1 LSGARSLFDR
11 AIFIVSSP
19 RSGSSLLFLT
29 LMQAPGI
36 HTIGGESH
44 GLIEAIPGLHPRYR
58 GWHSNCLSGAD
69 ATPQL
74 AETIAAS
81 FYRTLR
87 DRDGRAPQGRAVM
100 IEKTPK
106 NSLRVPFFA
115 SVWPDARF
123 VYLYRDPRP
132 TLSSMMEAWNSGR
145 FRTYPLLPGW
155 TGTPWSLLL
164 IPGWRDLIG
173 RPLPE
178 IVARQWAVTAELLL
192 DSLDALPAGQVVGV
206 SYSDFL
212 AAPQE
217 TVAGLCD
224 ALGLSWDRTLSDSL
238 PLSPTVVTAPSSDK
252 WRRDEAAIEAVWPI
266 VEAAD
271 ARARAALAR
280 YRVT

>member
-1 LSGARSLFDR
+1 MSSARALFDCP
-11 AIFIVSSP
+11 IFIVSSP

-29 LMQAPGI
+29 LAQAAEV

-44 GLIEAIPGLHPRYR
+44 SLIEQIPGLHPRDR
-58 GWHSNCLSGAD
+58 GWPSNCLGTAD
-69 ATPQL
+69 ATPAL

-87 DRDGRAPQGRAVM
+87 DRDGRPPAGPAVM

-115 SVWPDARF
+115 EVWPDARF
-123 VYLYRDPRP
+123 VYLYRDSRE
-132 TLSSMMEAWNSGR
+132 TLSSMIEAWNSGR

-164 IPGWRDLIG
+164 VPGWRDLVG

-178 IVARQWAVTAELLL
+178 IVAHQWAATTGLLL
-192 DSLDALPAGQVVGV
+192 DSLDALPTGRVIGV
-206 SYSDFL
+206 SYADFL
-212 AAPQE
+212 ADPQE
-217 TVAGLCD
+217 TMAGLCGR
-224 ALGLSWDRTLSDSL
+224 LGLGWDRTLSDAL
-238 PLSPTVVTAPSSDK
+238 PLSPTVVTAPSADK

-271 ARARAALAR
+271 QRAREALAR
-280 YRVT
+280 YR